1 MTYKEEIARIKDT
14 YLGWEDHG
22 HFIANLSLDYGGAG
36 QGAGNYDLRSGNKA
50 FQFIAG
56 VLSACGVDSWEKVKG
71 RTVFAIVSD
80 GLVRG
85 LKPLPTEPGKE
96 FIFADAVND

>member
-36 QGAGNYDLRSGNKA
+36 QGAGNDDLR
-50 FQFIAG
+50 
-56 VLSACGVDSWEKVKG
+56 VW
-71 RTVFAIVSD
+71 
-80 GLVRG
+80 
-85 LKPLPTEPGKE
+85 
-96 FIFADAVND
+96 